1 MAVRILL
8 VEDEAITAM
17 DLQRKLE
24 FWGYDVVGVA
34 YSGETAVELAEKHHP
49 DLILMDIILRGSLTG
64 VDVAKEIR
72 GLEIPVVFISAHS
85 EDSTMEKARE
95 VEPYGYLIKPFDEKE
110 LLFTIE
116 LAMQRHRSQLQI
128 KKLNRSLR
136 MLSDCNQ
143 AIVRINDPQELLR
156 EICRIIVEVGG
167 YRMAWIGFAEDDE
180 ERSVGPAAEYGFHE
194 GYLDSVTIRWDES
207 EYGQGPTGRSI
218 REGKPV
224 IIRDTGEDPRF
235 VPWRDMAVE
244 RGFMSV
250 IGLPLRVRDETIGAL
265 TVYSGE
271 RDAFDEEE
279 VKLLMELAGDVSFYL
294 ESREI
299 LKEMEEKV
307 ARTTRRE
314 RILKRIF
321 ELSPVA
327 ILNFRINDGEPTLID
342 LNRAAS
348 TLTGV
353 EECSGSLG
361 VQSVLRG
368 IPEDDL
374 REIKGAIIGD
384 VELEDKKI
392 SYPHGENTRL
402 LRLEIVRPSSE
413 IASVFLI
420 DVTPEI

>member
-64 VDVAKEIR
+64 VDVAKEIQ

-143 AIVRINDPQELLR
+143 AIVRINDPHELLR

-180 ERSVGPAAEYGFHE
+180 DRSVIPAAEYGFHQ

-207 EYGQGPTGRSI
+207 EYGKCPTGRSI
-218 REGKPV
+218 REGKPA

-235 VPWRDMAVE
+235 VPWRDMAIE

-307 ARTTRRE
+307 SRTARRE

-353 EECSGSLG
+353 DECSGSLG

-374 REIKGAIIGD
+374 REIKGAITGD

-392 SYPHGENTRL
+392 SYHGENTRL
-402 LRLEIVRPSSE
+402 LRLEIVRPTSE

>member
-34 YSGETAVELAEKHHP
+34 YSGETAVELAQKHHP
-49 DLILMDIILRGSLTG
+49 DLILMDIVLKGPMSG
-64 VDVAKEIR
+64 VDAAKEIHE
-72 GLEIPVVFISAHS
+72 LEIPVVFLSAHS

-95 VEPYGYLIKPFDEKE
+95 VDPYGYLIKPFDEKE

-116 LAMQRHRSQLQI
+116 MAVQRHRSQLQI
-128 KKLNRSLR
+128 KKLNRNLR

-143 AIVRINDPQELLR
+143 AIVRMNDPQKLLR

-167 YRMAWIGFAEDDE
+167 YRMAWIGFAEDDD
-180 ERSVGPAAEYGFHE
+180 ERSVRPAAEYGFHE

-218 REGKPV
+218 REGEPV
-224 IIRDTGEDPRF
+224 IIRDTVEDPRF
-235 VPWRDMAVE
+235 TPWRDKALGM
-244 RGFMSV
+244 GFMSV
-250 IGLPLRVRDETIGAL
+250 IGLPLRVKDKTIGAL

-271 RDAFDEEE
+271 RDAFDEDE

-307 ARTTRRE
+307 ARTAQRE
-314 RILKRIF
+314 RILHRIF

-327 ILNFRINDGEPTLID
+327 ILNFGVVGGEPILID
-342 LNRAAS
+342 LNMAAS
-348 TLTGV
+348 ALTAV
-353 EECSGSLG
+353 NECSGSMG
-361 VQSVLRG
+361 VQDVLRG
-368 IPEDDL
+368 LHEEDL
-374 REIKGAIIGD
+374 KKIKGAIMGD
-384 VELEDKKI
+384 VELEDETL
-392 SYPHGENTRL
+392 SYPCGETIKL
-402 LRLEIVRPSSE
+402 LRLKIVRPSSE

-420 DVTPEI
+420 DVTAES

>member
-34 YSGETAVELAEKHHP
+34 YSGETAVELAEKHQP

-392 SYPHGENTRL
+392 SYHGENTRL